1 MVTINPLTPDP
12 DTPDA
17 FPARRCGRW
26 HHGALIFH
34 ANPPPHTPPPLRTPG
49 PARPPPLPAAG
60 GTSCCSVPSLFCSA
74 EPGGP
79 RPRTT
84 AVGPGLWGEVRGK
97 IKNNRAKSPAI
108 KSDGCGV
115 RTK

>member
-1 MVTINPLTPDP
+1 MVTINPLTPDL

-17 FPARRCGRW
+17 FPARRCERW

-34 ANPPPHTPPPLRTPG
+34 APPHPPPLRTPG

-79 RPRTT
+79 PTPNHRRR
-84 AVGPGLWGEVRGK
+84 ARAIRRGTG
-97 IKNNRAKSPAI
+97 KN
-108 KSDGCGV
+108 
-115 RTK
+115 